1 MSNIYSKAQDL
12 RSVIGQKLVDNFETG
27 DVIKFVA
34 YKKYHYAAIRGDN
47 GIWYTTAVRG
57 DIPKTLSFKQLIDV
71 LRSSD
76 VESVQVATEYSFV
89 V

>member
-47 GIWYTTAVRG
+47 GIWYTTAVKG
-57 DIPKTLSFKQLIDV
+57 DIPKTLYFKQLIDV
-71 LRSSD
+71 LRSPE
-76 VESVQVATEYSFV
+76 VESVQVATDYSFIV
-89 V
+89 